1 MKTTN
6 LICSFSQIDYNLHFN
21 YMLWSLLNPTFQI
34 HWMRCHLY
42 VCSEITLISCDW
54 HALPPPFMPGK
65 LLLTSQTPS
74 QLSSF
79 ETITSFSTLASI
91 ALNVSAANIFL
102 SCLHPQW
109 SEGFWTRDYV
119 CIRLKLLRTKIYLA
133 HVWHSVYFCGMSWI
147 MIKSPFI

>member
-21 YMLWSLLNPTFQI
+21 YMLWPLLNPTFQI

-42 VCSEITLISCDW
+42 VCSEVTLISCDW

-79 ETITSFSTLASI
+79 ETITSSSTLASI

-102 SCLHPQW
+102 SCLHP
-109 SEGFWTRDYV
+109 SEVRASGQETMFAFALNSKGPRFT
-119 CIRLKLLRTKIYLA
+119 
-133 HVWHSVYFCGMSWI
+133 WHMFGTQYISVEWVE
-147 MIKSPFI
+147 